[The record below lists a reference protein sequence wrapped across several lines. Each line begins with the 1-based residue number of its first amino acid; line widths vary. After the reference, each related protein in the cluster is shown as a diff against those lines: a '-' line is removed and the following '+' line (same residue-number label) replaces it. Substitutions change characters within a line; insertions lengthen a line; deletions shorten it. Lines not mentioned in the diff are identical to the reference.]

1 MVRGSTLPRTSGSDR
16 EQAAK
21 ITTDAVKT
29 TAEITRNGTIKH
41 FGAKPKERTDTKVV
55 GILRI
60 PNRRSRVAVTNGL
73 CEYPPRD
80 HGSLSQPPPAIP
92 YFILSQGTNT
102 RIHFDRIHFESSPF
116 PSFDK
121 GGAVD
126 GLSTS
131 PTEPSHSLP
140 SKHQV
145 PFRSNRIFFRV
156 SLLRK
161 IVLKASAS

>member
-41 FGAKPKERTDTKVV
+41 FGAKPKERTDTKAI

-73 CEYPPRD
+73 GEYPPRD

-102 RIHFDRIHFESSPF
+102 RIYFESSPF

-121 GGAVD
+121 GGAVN
-126 GLSTS
+126 GLSVS
-131 PTEPSHSLP
+131 PTKPSHSLP

-145 PFRSNRIFFRV
+145 LSDLTASFSELRS
-156 SLLRK
+156 SEK

>member
-29 TAEITRNGTIKH
+29 TAEITRNGTMKH
-41 FGAKPKERTDTKVV
+41 FGAKPKERTDTKAV
-55 GILRI
+55 GMLRI

-80 HGSLSQPPPAIP
+80 HRSLSQLPPAIP

-102 RIHFDRIHFESSPF
+102 RIYFES
-116 PSFDK
+116 SFDK
-121 GGAVD
+121 GEAVD
-126 GLSTS
+126 GLSAS
-131 PTEPSHSLP
+131 PTKPSHSLP

-145 PFRSNRIFFRV
+145 PSGSNRIFFRV

>member
-116 PSFDK
+116 PVSIR
-121 GGAVD
+121 AE
-126 GLSTS
+126 LSMAF
-131 PTEPSHSLP
+131 
-140 SKHQV
+140 
-145 PFRSNRIFFRV
+145 PF
-156 SLLRK
+156 LLRSHR
-161 IVLKASAS
+161 IHYRRNIRCLSDLTASFLEFRCSEK